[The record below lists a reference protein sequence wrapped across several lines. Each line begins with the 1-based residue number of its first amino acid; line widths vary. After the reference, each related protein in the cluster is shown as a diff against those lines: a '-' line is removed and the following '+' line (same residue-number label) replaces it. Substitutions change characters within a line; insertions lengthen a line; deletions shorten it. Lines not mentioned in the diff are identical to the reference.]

1 MKYDNTTNIIVL
13 GERCVGKSLFIHN
26 YLYNNKNVDNIPPT
40 IGVDYYKKIFYHD
53 NNTYLFKIWDTGNG
67 LLYKNILD
75 FYFKSSSIFIIIVK
89 NKDYKFIKDVFDII
103 HTDDKINPS
112 NIFILYNKNCNQDNF
127 KFNENELLKYNIKI
141 QNIHFMYI
149 NIYNNS
155 EVKLVFDKIKLY
167 VFNEHKNNIN
177 NISKNKTL
185 IPLNTNI
192 NTKNKNKDSCCFCTI
207 S

>member
-1 MKYDNTTNIIVL
+1 
-13 GERCVGKSLFIHN
+13 
-26 YLYNNKNVDNIPPT
+26 
-40 IGVDYYKKIFYHD
+40 
-53 NNTYLFKIWDTGNG
+53 
-67 LLYKNILD
+67 
-75 FYFKSSSIFIIIVK
+75 
-89 NKDYKFIKDVFDII
+89 
-103 HTDDKINPS
+103 
-112 NIFILYNKNCNQDNF
+112 
-127 KFNENELLKYNIKI
+127 
-141 QNIHFMYI
+141 MYI

-177 NISKNKTL
+177 NINRNKTL

>member
-13 GERCVGKSLFIHN
+13 GERYAGKSLFIYN
-26 YLYNNKNVDNIPPT
+26 YLYNTKKVDNLAPT
-40 IGVDYYKKIFYHD
+40 IGVDYYKKIFHYEG
-53 NNTYLFKIWDTGNG
+53 NTYLFKIWDTGNG

-127 KFNENELLKYNIKI
+127 KFNENELLKYNIKV